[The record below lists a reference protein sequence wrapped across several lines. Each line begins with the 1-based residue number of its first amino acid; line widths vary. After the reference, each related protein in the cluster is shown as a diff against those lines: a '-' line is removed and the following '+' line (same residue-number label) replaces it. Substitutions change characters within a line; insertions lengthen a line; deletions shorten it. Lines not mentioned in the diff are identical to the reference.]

1 MEGGGGGGNFT
12 PWPPQNEPL
21 ESPPRLGVMSY
32 ACSLYE
38 LCEYFHELLR
48 ELKDR
53 EGKIKREIENSFKP
67 IILFIED
74 MDKFEQK
81 EIKKIRSIKNTWYHW
96 LINYIPE
103 PIRKS
108 IGGFKDKVISVF
120 NTSSSKQ
127 TQNNIR
133 NPFI

>member
-1 MEGGGGGGNFT
+1 
-12 PWPPQNEPL
+12 
-21 ESPPRLGVMSY
+21 MSY
-32 ACSLYE
+32 VCSLYE
-38 LCEYFHELLR
+38 LYELCKLYEYFHELLR

-53 EGKIKREIENSFKP
+53 EGKIKREIIKREIENSFKP

-81 EIKKIRSIKNTWYHW
+81 EIKKIRPIKNTWHHW
-96 LINYIPE
+96 LIDYIPE
-103 PIRKS
+103 PIKKS

-127 TQNNIR
+127 TQNKIR

>member
-1 MEGGGGGGNFT
+1 MLFEVSSIILTSFRQWGGGGG
-12 PWPPQNEPL
+12 L
-21 ESPPRLGVMSY
+21 MSY
-32 ACSLYE
+32 VCSLYE
-38 LCEYFHELLR
+38 LYELCKIYEYFHELLR
-48 ELKDR
+48 ELKYR

-67 IILFIED
+67 IILFMED
-74 MDKFEQK
+74 MDTFEQK
-81 EIKKIRSIKNTWYHW
+81 EIKKIRPIKNTWHHW

-127 TQNNIR
+127 TQNKIR